1 MNVKFKTARRCP
13 AWLMRT
19 VLALALLHILPSG
32 IGAQQLFK
40 TLDARD
46 GLTSSQIN
54 CILKD
59 ASGYMW
65 FGTPAGLYRYDG
77 YQFKHFQSDSQDGTS
92 LPDSYIESIQEGVD
106 GDLWIKT
113 ASGYCIYHTQTES
126 FDRDMRLA
134 LSRIGIDKM
143 PTIIFID
150 SKKFLWGYI
159 PSEGIISY
167 NMQQQLKHEFGYS
180 NSDFAIPQGDICSIG
195 ECKDGAVIVYSDGRL
210 VCCNAMRQQTS
221 PWRNSDIANRG
232 LRHTNTLKVYADPQD
247 KIWLYGQG
255 TLFVYNKAS
264 NTWDTTIGDQLGL
277 TGIGVDNAV
286 NAIAGGHNG
295 KLIMATNRHGLMSID
310 MSNNQ
315 MEPVIIRARR
325 NADRLA
331 STTNV
336 QSIYVD
342 DSDMLWV
349 GTSKSGVAYYG
360 GNIYKFTSE
369 LIGDI
374 TAMAQDTAGV
384 VRYGT
389 SDNGIVGYEGQLASL
404 KVSAMQYTRDGSL
417 WVGSQQNGLTR
428 IKPDGS
434 VHIYSEDDGERNTLI
449 NDHVKALCCDNTGNL
464 WIATDGGMQMFNLRM
479 EQFSNFTKE
488 NKKLRTNNITSIFY
502 ASNNRMLMGTA
513 EGLAVMN
520 VATFDTKFYTGNSTS
535 MQKFTNN
542 YITQVFEDSRGLIW
556 IGTREGVNILNMDRD
571 NLDILTERMGL
582 CNNNICG
589 IAEDN
594 NHNIWLSTTNGVC
607 RIVVQHNHDG
617 GNYDYGLYNYSIT
630 DGLQSDEFNV
640 GAIMTKSDGN
650 VLMGGLY
657 GISTVRQRSDDESS
671 SRPVIILTQLLLG
684 EEEVQVGVP
693 YNGNIVL
700 QKVLNATNRIVLNSD
715 QNTFTIKFAAG
726 NYNMSER
733 LQFTY
738 SMDGLD
744 NEWHNGD
751 PISHGVTFT
760 DLSPGRYL
768 LHVQA
773 ISPDGGN
780 SNQEHTLEII
790 ISKPWF
796 LQWWMLALYAVIA
809 IIIIYLWKKGIDQL
823 RELWKR
829 KNQVITELAQQRED
843 IKAASDEL
851 RQPMSRMTSIIM
863 NLAEREDGSM
873 EEREQLNTLHSQML
887 QIITRVSDMQ
897 TALEHPEEKAK
908 KLVNRQYEL
917 NSKGEMDMPELLTDE
932 LSSEIKPH
940 NDLPTA
946 KFHVVFVDDNTDF
959 LKFVAARLKHVYDF
973 HAYNDVHKAA
983 SDIET
988 SIPDLVICK
997 QDLEDMTG
1005 SELCNNIKMHPKL
1018 SRIKFVLM
1026 TEKKL
1031 NPRDM
1036 VNQGITLSADDYLA
1050 KPFNVQEAVM
1060 RFNKLLGI
1068 GPIDL
1073 SAELIEGAE
1082 TRLLEDRNSSMTTA
1096 TESLP
1101 SGSLQLTDVI
1111 TEDEQLQELK
1121 VTAIR
1126 RSDTELATTGERE
1139 ADEQENNEFFEQN
1152 GLSGNYSMAD
1162 AIDQQLINSIEQYV
1176 QQNMSRGPISLEEMA
1191 RSMGMSMK
1199 PFFQKVRDI
1208 TGKTPAEVVRDIRLK
1223 HGCILLQRTNINMSE
1238 LANNIGFA
1246 TSDHFINMFKD
1257 RFGITPSEYRLKY
1270 RK

>member
-1 MNVKFKTARRCP
+1 M
-13 AWLMRT
+13 
-19 VLALALLHILPSG
+19 ALTFVLLHILQVGAS
-32 IGAQQLFK
+32 AQQLFK

-77 YQFKHFQSDSQDGTS
+77 YNFRHFQSDSQDGTS

-113 ASGYCIYHTQTES
+113 ASGYCIYHSQTET
-126 FDRDMRLA
+126 FDRDLRLVF
-134 LSRIGIDKM
+134 SRIGIEKL
-143 PTIIFID
+143 PTIIYID
-150 SKKFLWGYI
+150 SRKFLWGYI
-159 PSEGIISY
+159 PSEGVISY

-221 PWRNSDIANRG
+221 PWRNFEIAQRG
-232 LRHTNTLKVYADPQD
+232 LRNTNSLKVYSDPQD

-277 TGIGVDNAV
+277 TGIGVDNAI
-286 NAIAGGHNG
+286 NAMAGGHNG
-295 KLIMATNRHGLMSID
+295 SLLLATNRHGLVRID

-315 MEPVIIRARR
+315 MERITINARR

-331 STTNV
+331 ATTNI
-336 QSIYVD
+336 QSVYVD
-342 DSDMLWV
+342 DSDLLWV

-360 GNIYKFTSE
+360 SNIYKFTSE
-369 LIGDI
+369 LIGDV
-374 TAMAQDTAGV
+374 TAMAQDSTGM

-404 KVSAMQYTRDGSL
+404 KVSAMQYTSDGSL

-428 IKPDGS
+428 IKPDGT
-434 VHIYSEDDGERNTLI
+434 VKIYSVNDGERNTLI
-449 NDHVKALCCDNTGNL
+449 NDHVKALCTDNTGNV
-464 WIATDGGMQMFNLRM
+464 WIATDGGLQMFNLRM
-479 EQFSNFTKE
+479 EQFSNFTKG
-488 NKKLRTNNITSIFY
+488 NKKLRTDNITSIFY
-502 ASNNRMLMGTA
+502 ASGNRMLIGTA
-513 EGLAVMN
+513 EGLTVMN
-520 VATFDTKFYTGNSTS
+520 VATFATKVYTGNSTN

-542 YITQVFEDSRGLIW
+542 YVTQVFEDSRGLIW
-556 IGTREGVNILNMDRD
+556 IGTREGVNILNLDRD
-571 NLDILTERMGL
+571 NLDNLTEKEGL

-589 IAEDN
+589 IAEDM
-594 NHNIWLSTTNGVC
+594 NHNIWLSTANGVC

-617 GNYDYGLYNYSIT
+617 GRYDYGLYNYSMT

-640 GAIMTKSDGN
+640 GAIMTKADGN
-650 VLMGGLY
+650 VLMGGIY
-657 GISTVRQRSDDESS
+657 GVSSVRQRSDDERASH
-671 SRPVIILTQLLLG
+671 PIIILTQLLLG
-684 EEEVQVGVP
+684 DEEIQVGVP
-693 YNGNIVL
+693 YDGNIVL
-700 QKVLNATNRIVLNSD
+700 QKVLNQTGRVVLNSD

-733 LQFTY
+733 LQFMY

-751 PISHGVTFT
+751 PLSHGVTFT
-760 DLSPGRYL
+760 DLSSGRYL

-790 ISKPWF
+790 IKKPWF
-796 LQWWMLALYAVIA
+796 LQWWMLVLYVILAA
-809 IIIIYLWKKGIDQL
+809 IVVYLWKKGIDQL

-829 KNQVITELAQQRED
+829 KNQVISELAQQREE
-843 IKAASDEL
+843 IKAASDDL

-863 NLAEREDGSM
+863 NLAEREDGTM

-917 NSKGEMDMPELLTDE
+917 NSKGEMDMPELMLNDE

-940 NDLPTA
+940 NDLPTS
-946 KFHVVFVDDNTDF
+946 KFHVVFIDDNRDF
-959 LKFVAARLKHVYDF
+959 LKFIAARLKHVYDF
-973 HAYNDVHKAA
+973 HAYNEVRKAA
-983 SDIET
+983 TDIEM
-988 SIPDLVICK
+988 SMPDLVICK
-997 QDLEDMTG
+997 QDMESMTG

-1031 NPRDM
+1031 SQLDM

-1073 SAELIEGAE
+1073 NAELIEGAE
-1082 TRLLEDRNSSMTTA
+1082 TRLLEGRNSSMTTA
-1096 TESLP
+1096 TETMQT
-1101 SGSLQLTDVI
+1101 GATQLNDTI
-1111 TEDEQLQELK
+1111 IEDEQLKALK

-1126 RSDTELATTGERE
+1126 RSDTELSTTGERE
-1139 ADEQENNEFFEQN
+1139 ADEQKDNEPIEPNEPLYNF
-1152 GLSGNYSMAD
+1152 SMAD
-1162 AIDQQLINSIEQYV
+1162 TIDQQLINNIEQYV

-1191 RSMGMSMK
+1191 KSMGMSMK

-1238 LANNIGFA
+1238 LANNIGIA
-1246 TSDHFINMFKD
+1246 TADHFINLFKD